1 MNTLFITIDE
11 QLWETMKDD
20 NYWKFEKNIV
30 LLYKLSKKENKYTDV
45 VFKFPIL
52 SNSEIDTINGFNC
65 YDALFL
71 SNQNENGTFS
81 ISFSEKYLIYL
92 DESINGTDGQ
102 WVPKDQETIF
112 TPKEFM
118 FIHDP
123 FVPFSFK

>member
-1 MNTLFITIDE
+1 MSTLIITIDD
-11 QLWETMKDD
+11 QLWETIKED
-20 NYWKFEKNIV
+20 NYWKFEKNIL
-30 LLYKLSKKENKYTDV
+30 LLYNLSKKENKYTDII
-45 VFKFPIL
+45 FNFPIL
-52 SNSEIDTINGFNC
+52 SNSEIDILNGFNC

-71 SNQNENGTFS
+71 SNQNKNGTFS

-92 DESINGTDGQ
+92 DESSNGTGE

-123 FVPFSFK
+123 FIPFSFK